1 MLKIDR
7 SARTAVAAT
16 PERCLERLS
25 DVEQYPSW
33 ASLIRSAEM
42 VGERVRL
49 RAELLGVAFEMDCS
63 LEVEPAAAVLRR
75 VPYDEGDD
83 ERFEAVWTVSPAGGG
98 SAVEL
103 RVVAALDV
111 PGPARLLRGRVE
123 RRLVDDLLD
132 DFARSV

>member
-7 SARTAVAAT
+7 SAHAAVSAA
-16 PERCLERLS
+16 PERCIERLS
-25 DVEQYPSW
+25 DVERYPSW
-33 ASLIRSAEM
+33 ASLIRSAE
-42 VGERVRL
+42 VIGERVRL

-83 ERFEAVWTVSPAGGG
+83 ERFEAVWRVSAAGGG